1 MSLSTIPTVRLS
13 NGVEMPQLG
22 LGTSHNGGYSEEAL
36 CHALKLGVSLI
47 DTAQRYGTEEAIGR
61 CVSLTG
67 REREQLFLTTKLW
80 PRNYGRVSESTNES
94 LSNLNTDYLDL
105 FLLHW
110 PQPFDEASI
119 ADTWRSL
126 ELLLESEKV
135 KAIGVSNFLERHLG
149 KLHNDTLFLTAHR
162 CSFSYYPNRRHFI

>member
-1 MSLSTIPTVRLS
+1 M
-13 NGVEMPQLG
+13 
-22 LGTSHNGGYSEEAL
+22 
-36 CHALKLGVSLI
+36 
-47 DTAQRYGTEEAIGR
+47 
-61 CVSLTG
+61 
-67 REREQLFLTTKLW
+67 
-80 PRNYGRVSESTNES
+80 SESTNES

-126 ELLLESEKV
+126 EVLLESEKV

-149 KLHNDTLFLTAHR
+149 KLHNDTLFLTAHAYFR
-162 CSFSYYPNRRHFI
+162 ITQIGDTSFKSTIKINFSRRLPLFLM